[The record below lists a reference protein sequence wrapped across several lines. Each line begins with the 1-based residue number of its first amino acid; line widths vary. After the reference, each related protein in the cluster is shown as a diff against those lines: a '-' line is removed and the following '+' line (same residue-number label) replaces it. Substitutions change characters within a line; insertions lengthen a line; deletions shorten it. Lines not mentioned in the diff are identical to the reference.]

1 MPDLWT
7 EPVGV
12 DTLTDTPPRNGRRLF
27 TTLMGDRSA
36 RLGLWTVVLV
46 ILAAL
51 TAPLVAV
58 LVGHGA
64 TEQFRETA
72 LDASG
77 IPVGPSSTFWLGAD
91 GEGRDVLV
99 RTLYGTRISLL
110 VGIPATTLAMVIG
123 TIVGVASGLTGGI
136 FDRVT
141 GQMIDMVLS
150 FPFIVTAL
158 SLLALNRGP
167 DGQPVVSP
175 LVVVIVIIAAFTWT
189 YFARLSRGL
198 TVTLRSRPFVDAA
211 VTLGAKRR
219 WILFREVLPN
229 VLPVVVVY
237 WAVQL
242 PASIV
247 AEATLSFL
255 GVGIQAPTPSLGN
268 MIADAQRTSLYQ
280 VQPWYLLGP
289 AIALFVIV
297 LGFNAFSSGLR
308 NVLDPK
314 GR

>member
-1 MPDLWT
+1 MPELWT
-7 EPVGV
+7 KPAGV
-12 DTLTDTPPRNGRRLF
+12 DSLDQPPPRPGRDLF
-27 TTLMGDRSA
+27 ATLMADRSA
-36 RLGLWTVVLV
+36 RVGLWTVVLV
-46 ILAAL
+46 LVAAL
-51 TAPLVAV
+51 AAPLVAA
-58 LVGHGA
+58 LLGHGV
-64 TEQFRETA
+64 TDQFRETA

-77 IPVGPSSTFWLGAD
+77 IPIGPSSGFWLGAD

-99 RTLYGTRISLL
+99 RTLYGAQISLL

-123 TIVGVASGLTGGI
+123 TIVGVASGLAGGI
-136 FDRVT
+136 FDRIT
-141 GQMIDMVLS
+141 GQIIDMVLS
-150 FPFIVTAL
+150 FPFVVTAL
-158 SLLALNRGP
+158 SLLALNRGI
-167 DGQPVVSP
+167 DGRPIVSP
-175 LVVVIVIIAAFTWT
+175 IVVVVAIIAAFSWT
-189 YFARLSRGL
+189 YFARLSRGM

-211 VTLGAKRR
+211 VTLGAGRR
-219 WILFREVLPN
+219 WVLFKEILPN
-229 VLPVVVVY
+229 VVPVVVVY

-280 VQPWYLLGP
+280 IQPWYLLGP